1 MIYGFMQKPWSRS
14 VMATFKSYVI
24 YLGKIPWLHMHY
36 NAYTVHNIHTF
47 RVLSRERIIKSMS
60 LELVLGVRHGV
71 VPKRVVIKSE

>member
-1 MIYGFMQKPWSRS
+1 MIYIFMQKPWSLS
-14 VMATFKSYVI
+14 VMPTFKSYVM
-24 YLGKIPWLHMHY
+24 YLGKIPWLHMDY

-47 RVLSRERIIKSMS
+47 WVLSRERIIKSMS